1 MKTPSNNMGAYQGAL
16 ANLTPM
22 LTPFGRQAV
31 QYANGSQAGS
41 QAVTAYQSRV
51 AVSQTNG
58 GGPNVA
64 PVNAPWSFQGF
75 ALGLKDISPSVAGAV
90 SGKTSVLKMIVY
102 GLGIVVILAIIWRF
116 IRK

>member
-1 MKTPSNNMGAYQGAL
+1 MKAPNNNTGVFQGAL

-22 LTPFGRQAV
+22 LTPYGQQAV
-31 QYANGSQAGS
+31 MYANGSANGNQAK
-41 QAVTAYQSRV
+41 QAFNSRV
-51 AVSQTNG
+51 TVSQTNG

-75 ALGLKDISPSVAGAV
+75 ALGLKDIGPSVAGKV
-90 SGKTSVLKMIVY
+90 SGRVSILTMLVY
-102 GLGIVVILAIIWRF
+102 GLAIVVLLAIAWRF